1 MHKEILNSNQKK
13 LLDLITLYRDKFYL
27 AGGTAIALQI
37 GHRQSLDYD
46 LFSEN
51 EINSDNIIRSL
62 GNRKKYIQH
71 TLINTI
77 DEFSIIIND
86 VKITFLFYPFKI
98 PKFDKFENYIRIPSL
113 LNLAATKAYTI
124 GRRTKWKDYV
134 DLYFLLKDHFTIN
147 EISQRANSI
156 YGNLFNSKLFRE
168 QLCYYND
175 IDYSESVKYIN
186 NSVEQSEI
194 KNYLSNIA
202 LQI

>member
-77 DEFSIIIND
+77 DEFSIIINN

-113 LNLAATKAYTI
+113 LNLAAIKAYTI

-186 NSVEQSEI
+186 NSVERSEI

>member
-1 MHKEILNSNQKK
+1 MHKEILNSDQKK

-77 DEFSIIIND
+77 DEFSIIINN

-113 LNLAATKAYTI
+113 LNLAAIKAYTI

-186 NSVEQSEI
+186 NSVERSEI

>member
-1 MHKEILNSNQKK
+1 MHKEILNSDQKK

-77 DEFSIIIND
+77 DEFSIIINN

-113 LNLAATKAYTI
+113 LNLAAIKAYTI
-124 GRRTKWKDYV
+124 GRRTKWK
-134 DLYFLLKDHFTIN
+134 
-147 EISQRANSI
+147 A
-156 YGNLFNSKLFRE
+156 
-168 QLCYYND
+168 
-175 IDYSESVKYIN
+175 ESRK
-186 NSVEQSEI
+186 
-194 KNYLSNIA
+194 
-202 LQI
+202 

>member
-27 AGGTAIALQI
+27 VGGTAIALQI

-77 DEFSIIIND
+77 DEFSIIINN

-113 LNLAATKAYTI
+113 LNLAAIKAYTI

-186 NSVEQSEI
+186 NSVERSEI

>member
-77 DEFSIIIND
+77 DEFSIIINN

-113 LNLAATKAYTI
+113 LNLAAIKAYTI
-124 GRRTKWKDYV
+124 GRRTKWK
-134 DLYFLLKDHFTIN
+134 
-147 EISQRANSI
+147 A
-156 YGNLFNSKLFRE
+156 
-168 QLCYYND
+168 
-175 IDYSESVKYIN
+175 ESRN
-186 NSVEQSEI
+186 
-194 KNYLSNIA
+194 
-202 LQI
+202 

>member
-1 MHKEILNSNQKK
+1 MHKEILNSDQKK

-77 DEFSIIIND
+77 DEFSIIINN

-113 LNLAATKAYTI
+113 LNLAAIKAYTI
-124 GRRTKWKDYV
+124 GRRTKWKV
-134 DLYFLLKDHFTIN
+134 
-147 EISQRANSI
+147 
-156 YGNLFNSKLFRE
+156 
-168 QLCYYND
+168 
-175 IDYSESVKYIN
+175 ESRK
-186 NSVEQSEI
+186 
-194 KNYLSNIA
+194 
-202 LQI
+202 